1 MPAPPLP
8 SALLLIAKAGAS
20 PDATLLPAGQA
31 VTERDLATTLADI
44 QARVAELSIQQN
56 RASQT
61 TQTAQKLGAVGLL
74 VLSSRQK
81 FMHAP

>member
-1 MPAPPLP
+1 MQMPFHACSTTSL
-8 SALLLIAKAGAS
+8 SNAVGAS
-20 PDATLLPAGQA
+20 FDATPLPAGQA
-31 VTERDLATTLADI
+31 VTESYLAATLADI

-56 RASQT
+56 QAS
-61 TQTAQKLGAVGLL
+61 QTAQKLGAVGLL